1 MQSSGRLE
9 IIREGNALDISDLAH
24 YAVEEIDGFGMPPLH
39 RISERGPL
47 QHGESD
53 RGYRLDPRLIQ
64 LVLKLRTNGWES
76 TYARR
81 QELLSFVSPMTPM
94 SLRFTQPDGTVR
106 QIEGHCVDG
115 PDFATKDRLRDRF
128 QRAALRILCPD
139 PAWYDP
145 ERQSV
150 RATGGGGGEGFSFP
164 MAVPWTFG
172 GDVIDTEVVIEY
184 AGNWL
189 DYPEI
194 VIVGPIENARIEHM
208 ETGEVLEFGGPL
220 IENGDTYTL
229 DLRYGRKTVVDGAGA
244 NKIAELTAE
253 SDLAAWHLRPGSNTI
268 RFSGINASAN
278 TSITL
283 RWYNRFLGV

>member
-64 LVLKLRTNGWES
+64 IVLKLRTNGWES
-76 TYARR
+76 AYARR
-81 QELLSFVSPMTPM
+81 QELLSFVSPMTPI

-145 ERQSV
+145 ERQSIYAV
-150 RATGGGGGEGFSFP
+150 GGGGGLGFLFP
-164 MAVPWTFG
+164 MPVPWLMG
-172 GDVIDTEVVIEY
+172 GEIIEAELIVNY
-184 AGNWL
+184 AGTWL
-189 DYPEI
+189 EYPQI
-194 VIVGPIENARIEHM
+194 VITGPIANPRIEHM
-208 ETGEVLEFGGPL
+208 ETGDVLEFGGPA
-220 IENGDTYTL
+220 IVEGDAYTI
-229 DLRYGRKTVVDGAGA
+229 DLRYGHKTIVDSIGS
-244 NKIAELTAE
+244 NKISELTAE
-253 SDLAAWHLRPGSNTI
+253 SDLATWHLQPGVNTLHL
-268 RFSGINASAN
+268 SGTSGGSATKIQLN
-278 TSITL
+278 
-283 RWYNRFLGV
+283 YFNRYLGV